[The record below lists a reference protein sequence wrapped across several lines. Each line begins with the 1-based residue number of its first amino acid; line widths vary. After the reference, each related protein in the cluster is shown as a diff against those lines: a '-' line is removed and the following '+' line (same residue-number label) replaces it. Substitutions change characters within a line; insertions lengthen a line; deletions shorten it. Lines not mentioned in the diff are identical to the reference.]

1 MTPVEL
7 NTVTPRPM
15 FSASRVASC
24 VISAHVSSHRS
35 ASLAGEHKVHL
46 MVTRNKTVFVSGTCK
61 RLVSVN
67 MADRTTA
74 PVSSTGESVAAT
86 L

>member
-1 MTPVEL
+1 MPTL
-7 NTVTPRPM
+7 QSSTAIPRPM

-35 ASLAGEHKVHL
+35 ASLEGEHKVHL
-46 MVTRNKTVFVSGTCK
+46 MATRNKTVFVSGTCK

-67 MADRTTA
+67 TVDRTAA
-74 PVSSTGESVAAT
+74 PVSSTLGN
-86 L
+86 